1 MSRRVPAGLACKKL
15 CFAGALAVALAAAPL
30 TGWAQG
36 LDSRREVVVAAG
48 KSQVIELPERFTD
61 IMVADPAVA
70 DVLPLTN
77 HSVYVVGKKTG
88 STAITIYGPGKRML
102 VGLSVMV
109 SADVAGLKARIHD
122 LEPGETGVKVTPAN
136 DALVLSGAV
145 SSAPKAEQIL
155 ALAQTYAPGKVVNMM
170 TIQGTQQVML
180 SVRFVEMNRN
190 LAKTLRVNTGSSG
203 VGVPFPNFS
212 VIPGRSYLQSGNS
225 SAGQD
230 RFGIFQTLIRSG
242 SLRLDVLVDAFETKG
257 LARTL
262 AEPTLVA
269 MSGDTANF
277 LAGGE
282 FPVPVAQSSSSGA
295 GTGGVGTANT
305 AITVEFKPFGI
316 SLAFTPT
323 VLDDGVISLLVAP
336 EVSALDTSASVV
348 SNGIRIPGL
357 KVRRAKTTVELR
369 DGESFVIAGLLAND
383 YQNAITQFPL
393 IGDFP
398 IIGTLF
404 RSTQYQRNETELVL
418 VVTPHL
424 AKPVAGRPQTPND
437 HFVPPSDFE
446 LFLFGAQRATAIFA
460 TPEQRALMAVDPTKG
475 GLEGRYGHVLE

>member
-1 MSRRVPAGLACKKL
+1 
-15 CFAGALAVALAAAPL
+15 
-30 TGWAQG
+30 
-36 LDSRREVVVAAG
+36 
-48 KSQVIELPERFTD
+48 
-61 IMVADPAVA
+61 
-70 DVLPLTN
+70 
-77 HSVYVVGKKTG
+77 
-88 STAITIYGPGKRML
+88 
-102 VGLSVMV
+102 
-109 SADVAGLKARIHD
+109 
-122 LEPGETGVKVTPAN
+122 
-136 DALVLSGAV
+136 
-145 SSAPKAEQIL
+145 
-155 ALAQTYAPGKVVNMM
+155 
-170 TIQGTQQVML
+170 ML
-180 SVRFVEMNRN
+180 SVRFVEMDRN
-190 LAKTLRVNTGSSG
+190 LAKTLRVNTGSPS
-203 VGVPFPNFS
+203 VGVPFPTFS
-212 VIPGRSYLQSGNS
+212 VIPGRSYFQSGNS

-242 SLRLDVLVDAFETKG
+242 SLKLDVLVDAFENKG

-282 FPVPVAQSSSSGA
+282 FPVPVAQSAAPGA
-295 GTGGVGTANT
+295 GTTAGGAANT

-336 EVSALDTSASVV
+336 EVSSLDTSASVV
-348 SNGIRIPGL
+348 SNGINIPGL

-369 DGESFVIAGLLAND
+369 DGESFVVAGLLAND
-383 YQNAITQFPL
+383 YSNAITQFPF

-398 IIGTLF
+398 VLGTLF

-424 AKPVAGRPQTPND
+424 AKPVSGRASSPSD

-446 LFLFGAQRATAIFA
+446 LFLFGAQHATNIFA